1 MRKTSR
7 VKTDMSRGQGAGNT
21 GVDKKRLAI
30 GPPNPAA
37 GNGLLNRRHL
47 FATAA
52 TASAAALISRPAV
65 TATGELAVE
74 PWMREPGSP
83 FVGYGQP
90 SKFEAKVARIWAS
103 APGTTGTGASRTPHH
118 LLDGTIT
125 PSGLH
130 FERHHSGIPDIDP
143 DAHRLLIHGLVKR
156 PLVFTL
162 QALARYPM
170 ESRIAFI
177 ECGGNSGALYQK
189 DPVAGGVQALHGLV
203 SCSEWTGV
211 RLADL
216 LDEAGV
222 DPTAKWILAEGADA
236 AGMSRSVPM
245 AKAMDDAILALY
257 QNGERIRPSNGY
269 PLRLLL
275 PGYEGNMNVK
285 WLRRIKVTEGPT
297 MTKDETSKYTISLPD
312 GKALQFVF
320 PIEGKSV
327 ITHPSPG
334 LTMKG
339 AGLYEISG
347 LAWSGYGKIS
357 KVEVSADGGN
367 SWAPATLQEPVLVK
381 ALTRFRVAWRW
392 NGGPAILQSRATD
405 ESGYVQPTRARLIA
419 DRGMKAF
426 YHFNG
431 IACWAVGE
439 NGEVRHVYG

>member
-1 MRKTSR
+1 M
-7 VKTDMSRGQGAGNT
+7 
-21 GVDKKRLAI
+21 DKKRVATGL
-30 GPPNPAA
+30 PEPAA
-37 GNGLLNRRHL
+37 GNGLLDRRGL
-47 FATAA
+47 FGAAA
-52 TASAAALISRPAV
+52 TGSLAALISRPGVAE
-65 TATGELAVE
+65 AGELAVE

-90 SKFEAKVARIWAS
+90 SRFEAKVVRVATT

-118 LLDGTIT
+118 LLNGAIT
-125 PSGLH
+125 PNGLH

-143 DAHRLLIHGLVKR
+143 EAHRLLIHGLVKR

-162 QALARYPM
+162 EALARYPTV
-170 ESRIAFI
+170 SRIAFI

-203 SCSEWTGV
+203 SCAEWTGV

-222 DPTAKWILAEGADA
+222 DPKAQWILAEGADA

-245 AKAMDDAILALY
+245 VKAMDDAIIALY

-285 WLRRIKVTEGPT
+285 WLRRIKVTEQPT

-320 PIEGKSV
+320 PIEAKSV

-334 LTMKG
+334 LAMKG
-339 AGLYEISG
+339 AELYEISG
-347 LAWSGYGKIS
+347 LAWSGYGKIA
-357 KVEVSADGGN
+357 KVDVSADGGK
-367 SWAPATLQEPVLVK
+367 SWAPAALQEPALAK
-381 ALTRFRVAWRW
+381 ALTRFRAAWRW

-405 ESGYVQPTRARLIA
+405 DTGYVQPTRARLIA
-419 DRGMKAF
+419 DRGMRTI

-431 IACWAVGE
+431 VATWAVGE
-439 NGEVRHVYG
+439 NGEVRHVYA